1 MWAAALGQTTR
12 EPGFR
17 RGPTPLFTTCGF
29 VAFEEGI
36 RLSVIHYFRTAD
48 VFRARAA
55 TPIELGDHSFP
66 VIFRPWLPNP
76 GRGGRQGDSGTCWIE
91 FPATGGD
98 RRRGILTAGHAVQPE
113 HAAMGTEVTLDVARA
128 EPQGWLRLDSP
139 IMDAAVI
146 EVEHDQWRGTAEMPP
161 SSVVGYKP
169 VRLVAGSRSVEADIV
184 EHSGFVGATIPGQ
197 FGAEPLTATR
207 LFLNNHLS
215 RGDSGCVGVDL
226 EFERHQRAPITP
238 PYLLYQ
244 GKYGAKSYEI
254 GYGLML
260 EQARIVWGLNFHS

>member
-1 MWAAALGQTTR
+1 
-12 EPGFR
+12 
-17 RGPTPLFTTCGF
+17 
-29 VAFEEGI
+29 
-36 RLSVIHYFRTAD
+36 VIHYFRTAD
-48 VFRARAA
+48 AFRTGAPK
-55 TPIELGDHSFP
+55 PIELSDHHFP
-66 VIFRPWLPNP
+66 VIFRPWLPDP
-76 GRGGRQGDSGTCWIE
+76 GRGDRGSNAGTCWIE
-91 FPATGGD
+91 FPAADGE
-98 RRRGILTAGHAVQPE
+98 RRRGILTAGHAVQPK
-113 HAAMGTEVTLDVARA
+113 HAALGTEVKLDVARA
-128 EPQGWLRLDSP
+128 EPGGWLRLDSP

-146 EVEHDQWRGTAEMPP
+146 EVDHDKWGGTEEVHP

-169 VRLVAGSRSVEADIV
+169 VRLLAGSRSVEADIV
-184 EHSGFVGATIPGQ
+184 EHSGFLGATIPGQ

-226 EFERHQRAPITP
+226 EFQKHQHAPITP

-260 EQARIVWGLNFHS
+260 EQARIVWGLHFDS